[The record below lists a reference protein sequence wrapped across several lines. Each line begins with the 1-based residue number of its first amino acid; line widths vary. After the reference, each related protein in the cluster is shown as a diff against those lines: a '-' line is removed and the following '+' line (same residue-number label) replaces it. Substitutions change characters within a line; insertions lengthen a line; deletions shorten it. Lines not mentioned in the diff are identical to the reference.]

1 MRLRA
6 NRILQDKVAH
16 LLKPP
21 VGRPP
26 NHVWRIYGDVEYQA
40 ASWDKP
46 RRIVAKVS
54 STRQIAPTRVL
65 RRHQHAN
72 EAGLDNPLL

>member
-1 MRLRA
+1 MRLPA

-26 NHVWRIYGDVEYQA
+26 NHVRRIYGDFEYQA

-46 RRIVAKVS
+46 RRIVAKVEWYPANCSHACAS
-54 STRQIAPTRVL
+54 SSPTC
-65 RRHQHAN
+65 Q
-72 EAGLDNPLL
+72 